1 MYYHP
6 HEEEGELPFYK
17 GVRWLALA
25 SALFAFTLLVD
36 YNLPETQEEEVVER
50 RIYFKESNRFGGNTY
65 VLKLFTRSFII
76 QAKPDLFKDAPEK
89 TRIRI
94 SHSPLFRTI
103 KSVSGK
109 RQPSGEEFNYETD
122 IPVYRG
128 FAAFP
133 VSLLL
138 LSLFTVIYRKD
149 EVVAY
154 AAGFIT
160 MILLVTILI
169 II

>member
-36 YNLPETQEEEVVER
+36 YILPETQKEEIVER
-50 RIYFKESNRFGGNTY
+50 RIFFKESNRFGGNTY
-65 VLKLFTRSFII
+65 VLKLFTQSFTIH
-76 QAKPDLFKDAPEK
+76 AKPELFKDAPEK

-94 SHSPLFRTI
+94 SHSPLFRTV

-109 RQPSGEEFNYETD
+109 RQPGGEEFKYEAD
-122 IPVYRG
+122 LPVFRG

-138 LSLFTVIYRKD
+138 LSLFTVLYRKD

-160 MILLVTILI
+160 LILLVSILI